1 MRIHLKA
8 CCLALAWL
16 LLPFAEA
23 LAEAALPW
31 AEGSPA
37 VRQVTRM
44 GGRYRRLAA
53 DPQGRLLLG
62 GLGCVHR
69 YDGQSWTRLQVPGDL
84 EVSALV
90 CDTEGVVWL
99 ATERELGCL
108 RPQPDGAMVYE
119 SLNGLIPEAERDHGH
134 VYDLFL
140 LGREVLFASSHQ
152 LIRIHDGRLSVE
164 RIPSNRRLFMSQA
177 PGAGTYVHSRME
189 KGLYVLSEEGAVP
202 ELVARSHDLAAHM
215 DTNGIIA
222 VLPHPDGVLLLSS
235 MGRLVLMERKGG
247 LRLLRNALS
256 EYCARNQVERA
267 LRLADG
273 SYAVGTMKGGVVL
286 AESTGEIRCVLT
298 EAGGDLPSNHILS
311 LLEPAPGQLWIST
324 LEGLV
329 ECKVSPGL
337 SVLDTRAGLSG
348 QVHVVRRFDG
358 TVWIGADGGVHIL
371 TPATDGLSRPKTK
384 FLEGSQNFV
393 MDFLPNGNRTLGA
406 TVMGMLAFVHSDG
419 LRAKHLLLVDPLF
432 DFNGLR
438 CIVPLSTERFVLTS
452 ASGICVLEPAG
463 DRFRV
468 VWARRLP
475 SILQVVRDPSNAA
488 RLVVRTAGASIFRVD
503 LGSADAPPELLFD
516 NPEGVRV
523 RHLVTQGDSVYA
535 HTDTGTWVLRPDAR
549 GFVRVASSAS
559 QRILWSGA
567 DEEGTGWVVASM
579 DHLRQLDEPDGGLLL
594 FEADADPAGGWA
606 PRGAPLAQLPPLGQ
620 RIAVNCDKA
629 GVLWVSGDRDVLRID
644 TRRLPVRPVPRTGT
658 LHWASVSF
666 DGRAQPLPL
675 RSADSVFSIPAGVAL
690 GLDWCMP
697 LRSHWGKAYYQ
708 YRLAG
713 EDAAWSAATPEST
726 LVLQRLSPGRHRLEL
741 RCVSEYSEDNAVLA
755 LVFEVLAPWY
765 QTWPAIVLWAGLGL
779 LGVGGLLR
787 LNNRRHLVRQHE
799 LEALVATR
807 TQALRSANELLQSS
821 TQAKTEFVRNV
832 SHELRNPLAGARMMA
847 DLLLRGTQAPS
858 QRQQAEQ
865 LRGCLGYL
873 QRLLDSS
880 LDLARL
886 EAGQVPFVL
895 TRTDL
900 GRLLHDTAALFEGLA
915 EGRGLSLTLDVPEVG
930 SVPCLVEAT
939 HLQRVLLNYLGN
951 AFKFTTKGGIAVRA
965 FRAAS
970 VGALPCWR
978 IEISDTGVGVPAD
991 LRELLFRPFMRDTRA
1006 DAPDGQQGAGLGLS
1020 LCARLAGLSGGSVG
1034 YRPGEAGGSVF
1045 HVDWPLL
1052 PASASPEEP
1061 GDFEQ
1066 TLASAQVLLVEE
1078 DVSHRELLLQ
1088 FLEQLGVSVQVCK
1101 APGEAA
1107 EALRTSTFTIALLS
1121 HHLGGG
1127 SAFEVLSR
1135 WKLERPAIGASPRL
1149 CLLTSQLVDGIR
1161 DAALQAGFA
1170 SAHQRPL
1177 SLATLVTLLQPPG
1190 KS

>member
-16 LLPFAEA
+16 LLPFAEV

-152 LIRIHDGRLSVE
+152 LFRFREGQLSVE
-164 RIPSNRRLFMSQA
+164 RIPSNRRLFVSQV
-177 PGAGTYVHSRME
+177 PGAAAYVHSRME
-189 KGLYVLSEEGAVP
+189 HGLYVLRNEGAVP
-202 ELVARSHDLAAHM
+202 ELVARNQELAAHM

-222 VLPHPDGVLLLSS
+222 VLPHPNGVLLLSS
-235 MGRLVLMERKGG
+235 MGRLVLLEHGGG
-247 LRLLRNALS
+247 LRLLRNPLA
-256 EYCARNQVERA
+256 EYCAKNQVERA
-267 LRLADG
+267 LRLTDG

-286 AESTGEIRCVLT
+286 AETSGEIRCVLT
-298 EAGGDLPSNHILS
+298 EEGGDLPSNHIYS
-311 LLEPAPGQLWIST
+311 LQEPAPGQLWIST
-324 LEGLV
+324 QEGLV
-329 ECKVSPGL
+329 ECKVSPGI
-337 SVLDTRAGLSG
+337 SVLDARAGLNG

-358 TVWIGADGGVHIL
+358 TAWIGADGGVHIL
-371 TPATDGLSRPKTK
+371 APATDGLLRPKAK
-384 FLEGSQNFV
+384 HVARSQGYIMEFHPSGDR
-393 MDFLPNGNRTLGA
+393 MLAT
-406 TVMGMLAFVHSDG
+406 TVMGLLAFQNGRGYGVEQ
-419 LRAKHLLLVDPLF
+419 LFLADPRF
-432 DFNGLR
+432 EFNGLR
-438 CIVPLSTERFVLTS
+438 CLLPLPSGGFVLTS

-468 VWARRLP
+468 VWARSLA
-475 SILQVVRDPSNAA
+475 SILQVVRDPSNEA

-503 LGSADAPPELLFD
+503 LGSADSPPELLFP

-535 HTDTGTWVLRPDAR
+535 YTDTGTWALRR
-549 GFVRVASSAS
+549 GEAAFVRVTSAAPP
-559 QRILWSGA
+559 RILWAGA
-567 DEEGTGWVVASM
+567 DEAGKGWVVAAM

-594 FEADADPAGGWA
+594 FQADADPVRGWM

-620 RIAVNCDKA
+620 RIAVNCDHA
-629 GVLWVSGDRDVLRID
+629 GVLWIAGDRNLLRVD
-644 TRRLPVRPVPRTGT
+644 TRHLPVPTSSKTGT

-666 DGRAQPLPL
+666 NGKSQPLP
-675 RSADSVFSIPAGVAL
+675 SPGAKSVLSIPAGGAL
-690 GLDWCMP
+690 GLGWCMP
-697 LRSHWGKAYYQ
+697 VRSHWGKAYYQ
-708 YRLAG
+708 HRLAG
-713 EDAAWSAATPEST
+713 EDAAWSMATPESS
-726 LVLQRLSPGRHRLEL
+726 LVLQRLSPGPHRLEV
-741 RCVSEYSEDNAVLA
+741 RCVSEYSEDKEVLA
-755 LVFEVLAPWY
+755 LSFEVLAPWY

-787 LNNRRHLVRQHE
+787 LNNRRHLARQHE
-799 LEALVATR
+799 LEALVDTR
-807 TQALRSANELLQSS
+807 TQALRSANDLLQSS

-847 DLLLRGTQAPS
+847 DLLVRGTQAPS

-900 GRLLHDTAALFEGLA
+900 GRLLRDTAALFEGLA
-915 EGRGLSLTLDVPEVG
+915 QGRGLSLTLEVPELG
-930 SVPCLVEAT
+930 TVPCLVEAT
-939 HLQRVLLNYLGN
+939 HLQRVLVNYLGN
-951 AFKFTTKGGIAVRA
+951 AFKFTTQGGICVRA
-965 FRAAS
+965 FPSAAA
-970 VGALPCWR
+970 GALPCWR
-978 IEISDTGVGVPAD
+978 IEISDTGIGVPTD
-991 LRELLFRPFMRDTRA
+991 LRDLLFRPFMRDTRA
-1006 DAPDGQQGAGLGLS
+1006 GAPDGQQGAGLGLS

-1034 YRPGEAGGSVF
+1034 YSPLEAGGSVF
-1045 HVDWPLL
+1045 HVDWPVL

-1088 FLEQLGVSVQVCK
+1088 FLEQLGVSVQVCEG
-1101 APGEAA
+1101 PGEAM
-1107 EALRTSTFTIALLS
+1107 EALRTSPFTVALIS

-1135 WKLERPAIGASPRL
+1135 WKLERASSRTSTRL

-1177 SLATLVTLLQPPG
+1177 SLATLVTLLQPPR
-1190 KS
+1190 